1 MTEPLAWQGLSRVG
15 ACGPPGTVAVAAV
28 TRCCSLFT
36 SFSEKTSVLPSSTY
50 TLLPGNEC
58 PPHCQKLNSCY
69 LSAFFVMYVIL
80 PLLKVPNVVST
91 TIFTLHS
98 RLQCGFNNSIIYFT
112 FSTPMWFQQQYY
124 LLYILKSVAMDCTSF
139 KSSDGLMI
147 VHLLF
152 TSSQRSSSPAI
163 SG

>member
-80 PLLKVPNVVST
+80 PLLKVPNVVSQQYLLYILDSNVVST
-91 TIFTLHS
+91 TVLFTLHS

-112 FSTPMWFQQQYY
+112 FLSQLPWIA
-124 LLYILKSVAMDCTSF
+124 LP
-139 KSSDGLMI
+139 SSHLM
-147 VHLLF
+147 
-152 TSSQRSSSPAI
+152 
-163 SG
+163 G